1 MYGVLVLQGGNM
13 QDKKLGRGIW
23 IMLLFV
29 IIIVTFYWLR
39 LAFLFNLMLYWIMGL
54 ILSFALVFILN
65 KILKFWKIPLVI
77 IGLALIFY
85 FQYPYVGE
93 MVIALYLVEIPFI
106 ILTILFTIWIY
117 IYRIIKN
124 GTGEAD

>member
-1 MYGVLVLQGGNM
+1 MK
-13 QDKKLGRGIW
+13 DKKLGKEIW
-23 IMLLFV
+23 IILLFG

-39 LAFLFNLMLYWIMGL
+39 LAFLFNLILFWIMGL
-54 ILSFALVFILN
+54 ILSFTLVFTLN
-65 KILKFWKIPLVI
+65 KILKFWKIPLVV

-85 FQYPYVGE
+85 FQYPYIGE
-93 MVIALYLVEIPFI
+93 SAIALYLVEIPFI